1 MRPSLSISNSL
12 STTLYNNRM
21 QSLIDILGDKDF
33 DVPEEITII
42 KAYVQRHFKKDV
54 KVTLQTQIIIMTV
67 SSAGLA
73 GSLRP
78 HLHKIQKDLATDKRL
93 VIRIG

>member
-1 MRPSLSISNSL
+1 
-12 STTLYNNRM
+12 M

-33 DVPEEITII
+33 DVPEEITVI
-42 KAYVQRHFKKDV
+42 KTYIHRHFQKDV
-54 KVTLQTQIIIMTV
+54 KIAIQSQIIVITV
-67 SSAGLA
+67 ASAGLA

-78 HLHKIQKDLATDKRL
+78 HLHKLQKTLATDKRL